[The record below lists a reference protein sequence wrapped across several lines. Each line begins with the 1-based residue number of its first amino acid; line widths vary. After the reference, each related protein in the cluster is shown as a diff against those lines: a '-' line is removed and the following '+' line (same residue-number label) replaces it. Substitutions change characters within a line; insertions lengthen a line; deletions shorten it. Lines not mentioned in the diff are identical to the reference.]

1 MAAFWL
7 QRSFYYVSER
17 EQKRE
22 SHNWMERGQ
31 WDTDREIIQTEIF
44 GE

>member
-7 QRSFYYVSER
+7 QRSFYYVSKQ

-31 WDTDREIIQTEIF
+31 WDADREIIQTEIF